1 MADHDVAEDNDPD
14 RNEAVET
21 EEKGDEETSKPAK
34 DSSNDMRAMDRVRGA
49 IDEEYEGGAE
59 DLENAVADDHPVH
72 PVLLLLHGDHHRPGV
87 EGEGEEKDGEGDPK
101 IECTRDLRM
110 IPAGIS
116 ETGFITFLAILR

>member
-14 RNEAVET
+14 RNKAVET

-49 IDEEYEGGAE
+49 IDEEYEAKAE

-72 PVLLLLHGDHHRPGV
+72 PVLLLLHDDHHCPSI
-87 EGEGEEKDGEGDPK
+87 EGDGEKKNG
-101 IECTRDLRM
+101 
-110 IPAGIS
+110 
-116 ETGFITFLAILR
+116 